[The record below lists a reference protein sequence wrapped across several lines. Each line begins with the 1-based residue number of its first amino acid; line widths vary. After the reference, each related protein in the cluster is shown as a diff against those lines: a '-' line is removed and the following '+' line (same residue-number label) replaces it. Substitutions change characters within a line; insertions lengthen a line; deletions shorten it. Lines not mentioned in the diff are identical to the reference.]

1 MRLAL
6 ELNTLYIIMFLHQT
20 TTVSRAAISLMCCI
34 LSCSY
39 IKPQL
44 VYAAHSYHIVV
55 YYHVPTSNHNC
66 FYLGIISKLL
76 YIIMFLHQTTTLIRM
91 LTTLLQ
97 LYIIMFLHQTTT
109 CCLFVLP
116 DCTLYIIMFLH
127 QTTTLTLLTLNHAVL
142 YIIMF
147 LHQTTTSLCYVH
159 LSLSCIL
166 SCSYIKPQLQGCIRC
181 WSGCCILSCSY
192 IKPQLFLILSITIL
206 VVYYHVPTSNHNL

>member
-55 YYHVPTSNHNC
+55 YYHVPTSNHNLRRFFNKPRWVVYYHVPTSNHNC
-66 FYLGIISKLL
+66 FYLGIISKL
-76 YIIMFLHQTTTLIRM
+76 
-91 LTTLLQ
+91 

-147 LHQTTTSLCYVH
+147 LHQTTTL
-159 LSLSCIL
+159 
-166 SCSYIKPQLQGCIRC
+166 P
-181 WSGCCILSCSY
+181 
-192 IKPQLFLILSITIL
+192 
-206 VVYYHVPTSNHNL
+206 